1 MKKIQISKEDIKQYL
16 QQRKQRRQAIL
27 EKQRNSKFAKA
38 MAPIYLWMNRFSLVL
53 HFLLAGIINLTI
65 EAISRHSLGK
75 AWEYMTMTPWPFLF
89 NTYMIF
95 VTFLLVYIVKRR
107 VFFRI
112 IISVFWLIIGCV
124 NGYMLSVRVTPFNA
138 QDLKVI
144 DDALSMIDKYFTG
157 PQGVLIIIGILAVLA
172 WLVSMWRR
180 GGQYTGKVY
189 RIPAIIVC
197 VIAFATMGKVT
208 EFAIEKRVVSDYF
221 GNIAFAYED
230 YGLPYCFTASMFNT
244 GIDQPRLYD
253 EETILSITDNGK
265 LLESSTT
272 RKEMP
277 NVILIQLESFFD
289 PAEAEFFETSQDP
302 IPTFHYLMENYSS
315 GYFKVPS
322 VGAGTANTEFEVLTG
337 MSMRYFGPGEY
348 PYKTYVK
355 KEGNAIESVATALK
369 QFGYGAHALHNN
381 GGNFYSRADV
391 FKNMGFDSY
400 TSEEFMNVLQFTEN
414 DWAKDDILT
423 EHILNAM
430 DSTEQ
435 QDFVFTITV
444 QGHGDYP
451 EEKVL
456 ENPLIQITGIE
467 DEGKKNAWEYFVNM
481 LYETDLFIADLI
493 SQLEQR
499 GEPSVLILYGDHLP
513 TMGLEASDLKSRY
526 LFNTNYVVWDNIGLK
541 EEDQTLATYQ
551 LMAEVFEK
559 LDIHSGTVFNY
570 HQTRR
575 QTSNYLSDLELLQYD
590 MLYGERYTYG
600 GKAKAPKVDD
610 HFQMGIL
617 DVSLFNMETNPE
629 GHYIFYGENMTRHSK
644 VYINNEKQST
654 SFVNDTR
661 IELKKSKLSEGDNIV
676 VCQVG
681 SSSRIFRSSVEYKY
695 NMGQLVLAE
704 NYVEPVEPDVQEGS
718 DTTEGASAVDSA
730 DTTGNPAPT
739 ENPTP

>member
-1 MKKIQISKEDIKQYL
+1 MKKIQISKEDIKQYF

-38 MAPIYLWMNRFSLVL
+38 MAPIYLWMNRFSLIL
-53 HFLLAGIINLTI
+53 QFLLAGIINFTI
-65 EAISRHSLGK
+65 EAISRHSIGK

-95 VTFLLVYIVKRR
+95 VTFLLVYIVRRR

-112 IISVFWLIIGCV
+112 IISVFWLIIGGV

-157 PQGVLIIIGILAVLA
+157 PQGLLIIIGIVAVLA

-189 RIPAIIVC
+189 RIPAIVVC
-197 VIAFATMGKVT
+197 IIAFATLGKVT
-208 EFAIEKRVVSDYF
+208 DFAIEKRVVSDYF

-244 GIDQPRLYD
+244 GIDKPD
-253 EETILSITDNGK
+253 EREYEEKEVLAITENGK
-265 LLESSTT
+265 LLESSTS

-277 NVILIQLESFFD
+277 NIILIQLESFFD
-289 PAEAEFFETSQDP
+289 PDEPEFFETTKDP

-355 KEGNAIESVATALK
+355 KEGHAIESVATALK
-369 QFGYGAHALHNN
+369 AFGYGAHALHNN

-423 EHILNAM
+423 EHILNSM
-430 DSTEQ
+430 NSTEQ
-435 QDFVFTITV
+435 QDFIFTITV

-451 EEKVL
+451 EK
-456 ENPLIQITGIE
+456 P
-467 DEGKKNAWEYFVNM
+467 
-481 LYETDLFIADLI
+481 
-493 SQLEQR
+493 
-499 GEPSVLILYGDHLP
+499 IL
-513 TMGLEASDLKSRY
+513 
-526 LFNTNYVVWDNIGLK
+526 
-541 EEDQTLATYQ
+541 
-551 LMAEVFEK
+551 
-559 LDIHSGTVFNY
+559 
-570 HQTRR
+570 
-575 QTSNYLSDLELLQYD
+575 
-590 MLYGERYTYG
+590 
-600 GKAKAPKVDD
+600 
-610 HFQMGIL
+610 
-617 DVSLFNMETNPE
+617 
-629 GHYIFYGENMTRHSK
+629 
-644 VYINNEKQST
+644 
-654 SFVNDTR
+654 
-661 IELKKSKLSEGDNIV
+661 
-676 VCQVG
+676 
-681 SSSRIFRSSVEYKY
+681 
-695 NMGQLVLAE
+695 
-704 NYVEPVEPDVQEGS
+704 
-718 DTTEGASAVDSA
+718 
-730 DTTGNPAPT
+730 
-739 ENPTP
+739 

>member
-1 MKKIQISKEDIKQYL
+1 MKKIQISKEDIKQYF

-38 MAPIYLWMNRFSLVL
+38 MAPIYLWMNRFSLIL
-53 HFLLAGIINLTI
+53 QFLLAGIINFTI
-65 EAISRHSLGK
+65 EAISRHSAGK

-95 VTFLLVYIVKRR
+95 VTFLLVYIVRRR

-112 IISVFWLIIGCV
+112 IISVFWLIIGGV

-157 PQGVLIIIGILAVLA
+157 PQGILIIIGIVAVLA

-180 GGQYTGKVY
+180 GGQYTGKIY
-189 RIPAIIVC
+189 RIPAIVVC
-197 VIAFATMGKVT
+197 VIAFATLGKVT
-208 EFAIEKRVVSDYF
+208 DFAIEKRVVSDYF

-244 GIDQPRLYD
+244 GIDKPD
-253 EETILSITDNGK
+253 EREYEEKEVLAITENGK

-272 RKEMP
+272 RTEMP
-277 NVILIQLESFFD
+277 NIILIQLESFFD
-289 PAEAEFFETSQDP
+289 PDEAEFFETTKDP

-355 KEGNAIESVATALK
+355 KEGHAIESVATALK
-369 QFGYGAHALHNN
+369 AFGYGAHALHNN

-423 EHILNAM
+423 QHILNSM
-430 DSTEQ
+430 NSTEQ

-451 EEKVL
+451 EKKVL
-456 ENPLIQITGIE
+456 ENPVIEVTGIE
-467 DEGKKNAWEYFVNM
+467 DEGQKNAWEYYVNM

-493 SQLEQR
+493 SELEKR

-526 LFNTNYVVWDNIGLK
+526 LFNTNYVMWDNIGLK

-551 LMAEVFEK
+551 LMADVFAK

-575 QTSNYLSDLELLQYD
+575 QTSNYLADLELLQYD

-600 GKAKAPKVDD
+600 GKANAPKVDD

-617 DVSLFNMETNPE
+617 DVSLFNMEIDPKGN
-629 GHYIFYGENMTRHSK
+629 YIFYGENMTRNTK
-644 VYINNEKQST
+644 IYINDEKQST

-661 IELKKSKLSEGDNIV
+661 VELKKSKLSEGDKIV
-676 VCQVG
+676 ACQVG
-681 SSSRIFRSSVEYKY
+681 SSSRVFRSSVEYRY

-704 NYVEPVEPDVQEGS
+704 NYVEPVTPETPEGT
-718 DTTEGASAVDSA
+718 DTAEGA
-730 DTTGNPAPT
+730 DTTGNTEPT